1 MGEAVGRF
9 SSAAAAL
16 PLPRMVGRR
25 MVLKLAAR
33 GGMGDVY
40 LGATTGLEGAERP
53 CIVKTV
59 RRDHVHDGSFLARFL
74 DEARVQAQL
83 QHPGIA
89 QVLEA
94 ASDESGEPYTVVEYV
109 EGRALSDVRQRALQ
123 TGVRMS
129 WADAVAVALEIA
141 QALAHVHERSG
152 ADGSPLG
159 IVHRDLSPQ
168 NVMVG
173 YTGDVK
179 LIDFGTARGHKRRCH
194 TVAGVVFAKPGYVA
208 PEVARQQVG
217 DGRIDLYALGIILWE
232 LCAGRRFL
240 NSDPQRH
247 LDDAAAGKVVVPPV
261 AESCGAPAALDDVIA
276 SLTRNEPDDRYA
288 RASLAVP
295 ELA

>member
-1 MGEAVGRF
+1 MSEALAQTSAGPPPPVGFSSKGEAEP
-9 SSAAAAL
+9 AQ
-16 PLPRMVGRR
+16 PLPRVFGRLLL
-25 MVLKLAAR
+25 LKMMAR

-40 LGATTGLEGAERP
+40 LAATTGIEGAERA
-53 CIVKTV
+53 CVVKTV
-59 RRDHVHDGSFLARFL
+59 RRDHIHDGSFLARFL

-83 QHPGIA
+83 NHPGVA

-94 ASDESGEPYTVVEYV
+94 STDENGEPFTVVEYV
-109 EGRALSDVRQRALQ
+109 EGRSLADIRQRAIQL
-123 TGVRMS
+123 GCRVG
-129 WADAVAVALEIA
+129 WAEAVAVAIEMS

-168 NVMVG
+168 NVMIG
-173 YTGDVK
+173 YAGEVK
-179 LIDFGTARGHKRRCH
+179 LIDFGTARGHNRRCH

-217 DGRIDLYALGIILWE
+217 DGRIDLYALGIMLWE

-261 AESCGAPAALDDVIA
+261 AESCGAPKA
-276 SLTRNEPDDRYA
+276 
-288 RASLAVP
+288 
-295 ELA
+295 